1 MPRLLQIAHDHISPA
16 GAVTDRFATRGYD
29 IDERVVVPA
38 ERFHDPG
45 VDFAF
50 PDPTGYD
57 AVLVMGAPW
66 STYAD
71 EVAGWVVPEVQFLR
85 AADRNAVP
93 VLGICF
99 GGQLLA
105 TAHGGAVHRSPFPEI
120 GWRPVQSADPSLA
133 GPWFQWHYDRW
144 VTPPGAIEL
153 ARNDSAP
160 QAFTLRR
167 NLALQFHPEIDST
180 ALKGW
185 LAFGGDRE
193 ALAAGLDPDVLL
205 AQTEAA
211 EADATVRAHR
221 LVDTFLDRVAV
232 TERGASR

>member
-16 GAVTDRFATRGYD
+16 GAVADRFAMRGYD

-38 ERFHDPG
+38 EQHHEPG
-45 VDFAF
+45 VEFDF
-50 PDPTGYD
+50 PDPADYD
-57 AVLVMGAPW
+57 AVLVLGAPW
-66 STYAD
+66 STYAA
-71 EVAGWVVPEVQFLR
+71 EVAGWVQPELELLR
-85 AADRNAVP
+85 EADRTAVP

-105 TAHGGAVHRSPFPEI
+105 TAHGGLVHKSPFPEI
-120 GWRPVQSADPSLA
+120 GWRPVHSDDPVFA

-144 VTPPGAIEL
+144 ITPPDAIEV
-153 ARNDSAP
+153 ARNGSAP

-167 NLALQFHPEIDST
+167 NLALQFHPEVEST

-193 ALAAGLDPDVLL
+193 AVAAGLDPDVLL

-211 EADATVRAHR
+211 EADAAVRARR
-221 LVDTFLDRVAV
+221 LVDTFLDRVAT
-232 TERGASR
+232 TEPRGPR